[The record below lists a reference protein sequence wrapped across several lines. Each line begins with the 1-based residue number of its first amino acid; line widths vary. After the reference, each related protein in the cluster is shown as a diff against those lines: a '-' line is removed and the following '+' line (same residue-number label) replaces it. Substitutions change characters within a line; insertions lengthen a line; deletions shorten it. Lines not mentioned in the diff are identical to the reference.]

1 MRNDT
6 LYIKDASEILLLSR
20 TQKYPENCEAEWNK
34 GLLKKGLDAIRA
46 NYNGLLKAH
55 KALHTSIYNR
65 VRIDLGAT
73 PQERS
78 LSNEELLEK
87 QKNTDQPVLALWE
100 RIFDAGRYHFLS
112 SGNELTPPDCWES
125 GLATVMPDGVVTI
138 IWMPI

>member
-1 MRNDT
+1 MRLNG
-6 LYIKDASEILLLSR
+6 I
-20 TQKYPENCEAEWNK
+20 K

-78 LSNEELLEK
+78 LSKRRAVGEAKEYRPACTGFVGAYL
-87 QKNTDQPVLALWE
+87 
-100 RIFDAGRYHFLS
+100 
-112 SGNELTPPDCWES
+112 
-125 GLATVMPDGVVTI
+125 
-138 IWMPI
+138 